1 MKDNFHLIFLVPCCI
16 LYKFVNFV
24 QSSFL
29 FRSSFIVCVYTL
41 DFRLISYN
49 SPIAMGSYQ
58 RALMILKMKSKSGF
72 FREKLHVHYVDSKS
86 RMEALSCQRFL
97 TVCSQS
103 LFLRPSIILATLLCK
118 QNQLEQRDADTA
130 RHIVNTLLRCHLCP
144 VHLPKFKS
152 RNLELY

>member
-103 LFLRPSIILATLLCK
+103 LEMTIIHMGYFEYVDLFISSLTVVGFINVTNK
-118 QNQLEQRDADTA
+118 QI
-130 RHIVNTLLRCHLCP
+130 H
-144 VHLPKFKS
+144 
-152 RNLELY
+152 

>member
-103 LFLRPSIILATLLCK
+103 LT
-118 QNQLEQRDADTA
+118 
-130 RHIVNTLLRCHLCP
+130 
-144 VHLPKFKS
+144 KS
-152 RNLELY
+152 DVTYRFFNIRNLRYLPACGQQIINLCLCLKLPFLCC

>member
-103 LFLRPSIILATLLCK
+103 LCQCHLSPVSEDLLFIFDFYFRK
-118 QNQLEQRDADTA
+118 NQLCVISQPFNF
-130 RHIVNTLLRCHLCP
+130 HFPLL
-144 VHLPKFKS
+144 KS
-152 RNLELY
+152 SNETFRSGYI